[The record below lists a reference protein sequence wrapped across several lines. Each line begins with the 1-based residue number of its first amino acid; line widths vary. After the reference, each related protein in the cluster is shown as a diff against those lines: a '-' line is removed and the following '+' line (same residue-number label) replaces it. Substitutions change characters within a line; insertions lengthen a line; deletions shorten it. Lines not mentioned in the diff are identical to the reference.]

1 MYDNV
6 LVTTDGTDG
15 AVPHAVDLADSFES
29 KLHALYVFDPSS
41 AEVLSEGAR
50 AEAVGSMEAAGGEA
64 TSSVAELAG
73 ERGIDVAQAVRE
85 GVPHETV
92 LGYAHE
98 KEADIVALR
107 NPASD
112 GSSTAELSL
121 RVVRLSEVPILT
133 VPDTGFEGYDSI
145 VVPTDG
151 SDEASDAAEHA
162 VAFAEEYDATVH
174 AVYVVK
180 SGIYDY
186 NDSPR
191 SIVGMLKEAG
201 EKATDEVVGLAED
214 AGVEATKTVIKGTPY
229 DEILRR
235 ADETD
240 ADLIAMGKHG
250 RHAEANSFLG
260 STTERVLR
268 HSELPVLSVE

>member
-1 MYDNV
+1 MYRNV

-15 AVPHAVDLADSFES
+15 AVPHSVDLADSFNS

-41 AEVLSEGAR
+41 ADVLPEDAR
-50 AEAVGSMEAAGGEA
+50 AEAVGSIEAAGGKA
-64 TSSVAELAG
+64 TSRVAELAD
-73 ERGIDVAQAVRE
+73 ERGVEVAQAVRE
-85 GVPHETV
+85 GVPHKTV
-92 LGYAHE
+92 LGYARE
-98 KEADIVALR
+98 KDADIVALR
-107 NPASD
+107 NPASG
-112 GSSTAELSL
+112 GSSAGDLPL
-121 RVVRLSEVPILT
+121 RVIRLSETPVLT

-162 VAFAEEYDATVH
+162 VAFAEKYDATVH

-186 NDSPR
+186 KDSPR

-201 EKATDEVVGLAED
+201 ENATDEVVALADE
-214 AGVEATKTVIKGTPY
+214 AGVDATKTVVKGTPY
-229 DEILRR
+229 DRILQR
-235 ADETD
+235 ADETG

-250 RHAEANSFLG
+250 RHAESNSFLG

-268 HSELPVLSVE
+268 NSELPVLSVE

>member
-15 AVPHAVDLADSFES
+15 AVPHAVDLADSFDS

-41 AEVLSEGAR
+41 ADVLSEGDR
-50 AEAVGSMEAAGGEA
+50 AEAIGSMEAAGGEA
-64 TSSVAELAG
+64 TSRVAQTAG

-92 LGYAHE
+92 LGYASE
-98 KEADIVALR
+98 KGVDIVALR
-107 NPASD
+107 NPAS
-112 GSSTAELSL
+112 GASSAGDLSL
-121 RVVRLSEVPILT
+121 RVVRLSEVPVLT
-133 VPDTGFEGYDSI
+133 VPDSGFDGYDSI

-186 NDSPR
+186 KDSPR

-201 EKATDEVVGLAED
+201 ENATDEVVALADE
-214 AGVEATKTVIKGTPY
+214 AGVDSTKTVVKGTPY

-235 ADETD
+235 SDETD

-250 RHAEANSFLG
+250 RHAEANSLLG

-268 HSELPVLSVE
+268 QSDVPVLSVE